1 MDEEKRKSSCSA
13 ATFRRRRSCG
23 RFRPEKRRGIPG
35 GEAVP
40 EPEWHRAEFGDAGVR
55 RATARPAQ
63 AVAARFP
70 KCDIPRLL
78 DTRPKQRMLD
88 RSPICPSLWSG
99 PMSAL
104 TVYKIFA
111 YSLILILFALY
122 WPLRAASA
130 RVKKEIEKLNAEN
143 DADAQAGCAIGRTE
157 DSPP

>member
-1 MDEEKRKSSCSA
+1 
-13 ATFRRRRSCG
+13 
-23 RFRPEKRRGIPG
+23 
-35 GEAVP
+35 
-40 EPEWHRAEFGDAGVR
+40 
-55 RATARPAQ
+55 
-63 AVAARFP
+63 
-70 KCDIPRLL
+70 
-78 DTRPKQRMLD
+78 
-88 RSPICPSLWSG
+88 
-99 PMSAL
+99 MSAL